1 MSLGES
7 QADPNL
13 APDVAG
19 KWLFKTKIGI
29 RVPFLQAKGCFLR
42 SHIWFV
48 YIQFLITLSSPFNP
62 WRSLFSFTSKLIWI
76 VVVDI
81 NNAV

>member
-1 MSLGES
+1 MWKGLWLGEP
-7 QADPNL
+7 QADQNL

-29 RVPFLQAKGCFLR
+29 RVPFLQEKGCFSK

-48 YIQFLITLSSPFNP
+48 YIQFLITVSSPFTP
-62 WRSLFSFTSKLIWI
+62 WSKAADERDRYFPIFWSG
-76 VVVDI
+76 
-81 NNAV
+81 